1 LPSKAG
7 GSTPPNESS
16 LSFQVSELFKVS
28 LQVKMEPGRESEL
41 KQEFD
46 TGSRKFLPPK
56 QADIEKEEV
65 VYS

>member
-1 LPSKAG
+1 MNPLF
-7 GSTPPNESS
+7 
-16 LSFQVSELFKVS
+16 SFQVSELLKVS